1 MGNSSS
7 LEALQA
13 AIDQFE
19 RSGRRLNIFV
29 SAPLGI
35 NAAVYVQ
42 RLQPLL
48 CNARI
53 YSEVIDVAPE
63 HAPAAARHRAMAL
76 GRNNADAP
84 TLHRM
89 ASARRSG
96 SYTAAA
102 GAAAWDGGAG
112 GASPPASSC
121 EETPYWHHQ
130 QLIFAQYFR
139 FLTKPD
145 DKRMRIRLAVGNCI
159 DEAYAYALASRRCDL
174 ISDNELL
181 SLQTL
186 AMMALA
192 GQDRTTPE
200 DCTIY
205 VYLKPDTDVYRA
217 QVLSAMADDQDAY
230 RYYDEA
236 LRALNAHYED
246 PMMARSRY
254 TLVVPIADLL
264 TTNDTRVNLLGLA
277 IMRRVN
283 GLVQRKHWGLP
294 RAMRERVLAEPDEAQ
309 LRLTCL
315 GLPQTLDIAPSLA
328 QAAYVQP
335 AALNMT
341 RHSAAI
347 NSARLTQM
355 RQTSARTLQRA
366 ATPAAAMPLRVD
378 DARVI

>member
-84 TLHRM
+84 TLHRT
-89 ASARRSG
+89 ASIRRSG
-96 SYTAAA
+96 SHQVPA
-102 GAAAWDGGAG
+102 GRPQAHADGAELL
-112 GASPPASSC
+112 PPSSC

-145 DKRMRIRLAVGNCI
+145 DKRTRIRLAVGNCI

-277 IMRRVN
+277 VMRRVN

-328 QAAYVQP
+328 QATYVQP
-335 AALNMT
+335 AQLNMT

-378 DARVI
+378 DARPI